1 MIFTETEVIRLT
13 RVRYLLFLIA
23 ALGLTAAA
31 SLQGKSTPVDIL
43 IQSTTDGQAE
53 LAPCG

>member
-1 MIFTETEVIRLT
+1 MNFDTKEVIPLT
-13 RVRYLLFLIA
+13 RVRYLLFVLA

-31 SLQGKSTPVDIL
+31 SLQGKSAPVDIF
-43 IQSTTDGQAE
+43 IQSTTDGYAE